1 MEFAVFVEGD
11 RGQRIILK
19 SGILP
24 EMIPGREINIV
35 QKMKK

>member
-24 EMIPGREINIV
+24 EIIPGREINIV
-35 QKMKK
+35 KTIKK